1 MSSDVWKKFGLFF
14 PVVFF
19 FVCQCSDGKG
29 FLYEKRFWNRDVQ
42 MCQKKNPSCKDIQV
56 VNTSDSKF
64 QHGRD
69 VHPPGVS
76 KF

>member
-19 FVCQCSDGKG
+19 LCQCSDGKG

-42 MCQKKNPSCKDIQV
+42 MCQKKIQAV
-56 VNTSDSKF
+56 KTSKL
-64 QHGRD
+64 
-69 VHPPGVS
+69 
-76 KF
+76 